1 MTGTAT
7 GRGSNDVLL
16 TILVVEDEWLV
27 RDMVA
32 RELSDV
38 GYRVLQTETA
48 DEALTL
54 LTQQHVDLLLTDI
67 RLPGELDGWDLA
79 EQARL
84 RRSELHVIY
93 ATAYSTERPRPVP
106 RSVIIQ
112 KPYRLPEIVAAVSK
126 QLQA

>member
-1 MTGTAT
+1 MTETAK
-7 GRGSNDVLL
+7 GRDDAFL

-38 GYRVLQTETA
+38 GYRVLQSETA
-48 DEALTL
+48 DEAMIL
-54 LTQQHVDLLLTDI
+54 LAQHHVDLLLTDI

-79 EQARL
+79 ERARL
-84 RRSELHVIY
+84 RRPDMQIIY

-106 RSVIIQ
+106 RSVVIQ

-126 QLQA
+126 QLRA

>member
-1 MTGTAT
+1 MTETAT
-7 GRGSNDVLL
+7 GRDDVLL

-38 GYRVLQTETA
+38 GYRVLQSETA
-48 DEALTL
+48 DEAMIL
-54 LTQQHVDLLLTDI
+54 LAQHDVDLLLTDI

-79 EQARL
+79 ERARL
-84 RRSELHVIY
+84 RRPDMQIIY

-106 RSVIIQ
+106 RSVVIQ